1 MTITMGADTGNT
13 IILGPSAAAGA
24 DLAGEAGA
32 NPRKGVAAVGGGSSM
47 AASFASCC

>member
-13 IILGPSAAAGA
+13 IILGPSAAAG

>member
-13 IILGPSAAAGA
+13 IILGPAVAGA

-47 AASFASCC
+47 AASFAWCC